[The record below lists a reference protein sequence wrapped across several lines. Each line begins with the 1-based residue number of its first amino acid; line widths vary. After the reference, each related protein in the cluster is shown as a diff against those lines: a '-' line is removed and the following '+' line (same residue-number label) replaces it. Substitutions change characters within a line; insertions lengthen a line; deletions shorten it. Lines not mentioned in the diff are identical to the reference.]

1 MSTIEVDKVIPQS
14 GTALQVGEAGDTVNI
29 VGTLQNNG
37 AELTGD
43 ISSVVAGTGLAGGGT
58 TGDVTLNIEAAQ
70 PTITSTGTLTSF
82 RSTGIDDNS
91 NALAMT
97 IDSSENIG
105 IGTASPLSPF
115 HVASAT
121 ADADGSLG
129 SQAPQ
134 MILQGGTGNQNNR
147 FEFGMDSS
155 GGTAIGFLQSRN
167 TVSGVQHLSLNP
179 KGGNVGIGTTSP
191 ISGYNLSLGKS
202 TNVSGEFT
210 GITFQ
215 ESTSNFYGYV
225 RAEDNAT
232 PDTSFVIGHTV
243 RGIVFKPGDTER
255 VRMDGDGIKFN
266 GDTAAANGL
275 NDYEEGTWTA
285 GVNQGTVNNIAS
297 SYIKVGDKVTVW
309 SNIDTF
315 SNRTS
320 TETVEVS
327 GLPFAIASATQG
339 KAVGSVLIRYS
350 DKLVSGS
357 YSRSS
362 SAIGF
367 YASIAGGYV
376 PLKFNDLNN
385 SSANMT
391 FIATY
396 TV

>member
-70 PTITSTGTLTSF
+70 PTVTSTGTLAGFT
-82 RSTGIDDNS
+82 STGIDDNATS
-91 NALAMT
+91 TAIT

-105 IGTASPLSPF
+105 IGTTSP
-115 HVASAT
+115 A
-121 ADADGSLG
+121 SLG
-129 SQAPQ
+129 SN
-134 MILQGGTGNQNNR
+134 ITTLEITGG
-147 FEFGMDSS
+147 S
-155 GGTAIGFLQSRN
+155 
-167 TVSGVQHLSLNP
+167 
-179 KGGNVGIGTTSP
+179 
-191 ISGYNLSLGKS
+191 
-202 TNVSGEFT
+202 
-210 GITFQ
+210 
-215 ESTSNFYGYV
+215 
-225 RAEDNAT
+225 
-232 PDTSFVIGHTV
+232 TV
-243 RGIVFKPGDTER
+243 RTGGLYLSSSDKNIKGYWYGSNTGYAFGTETASDLKFVTTNTER
-255 VRMDGDGIKFN
+255 VRIHSDGVMSAVN
-266 GDTAAANGL
+266 GVALGVGTANTASNVL
-275 NDYEEGTWTA
+275 DDYEEGTWTA

>member
-1 MSTIEVDKVIPQS
+1 MAIDKITTPAVTDDAITSPKLGTGDMTFPNGNLVF
-14 GTALQVGEAGDTVNI
+14 GTAGKGVYLG
-29 VGTLQNNG
+29 
-37 AELTGD
+37 
-43 ISSVVAGTGLAGGGT
+43 
-58 TGDVTLNIEAAQ
+58 VT
-70 PTITSTGTLTSF
+70 
-82 RSTGIDDNS
+82 
-91 NALAMT
+91 
-97 IDSSENIG
+97 
-105 IGTASPLSPF
+105 
-115 HVASAT
+115 SAT
-121 ADADGSLG
+121 AA
-129 SQAPQ
+129 
-134 MILQGGTGNQNNR
+134 
-147 FEFGMDSS
+147 
-155 GGTAIGFLQSRN
+155 
-167 TVSGVQHLSLNP
+167 
-179 KGGNVGIGTTSP
+179 
-191 ISGYNLSLGKS
+191 NLL
-202 TNVSGEFT
+202 
-210 GITFQ
+210 
-215 ESTSNFYGYV
+215 
-225 RAEDNAT
+225 D
-232 PDTSFVIGHTV
+232 
-243 RGIVFKPGDTER
+243 
-255 VRMDGDGIKFN
+255 
-266 GDTAAANGL
+266 
-275 NDYEEGTWTA
+275 DYEEGTWTA